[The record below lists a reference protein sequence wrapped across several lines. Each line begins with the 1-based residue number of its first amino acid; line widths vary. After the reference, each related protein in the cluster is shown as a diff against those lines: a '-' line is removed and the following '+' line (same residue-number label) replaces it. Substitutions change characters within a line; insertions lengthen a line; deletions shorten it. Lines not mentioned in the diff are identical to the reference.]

1 MSTILS
7 SVCTHR
13 AVSHVVRTH
22 PNLITN
28 RRDALRAYPR
38 LGPLKQVLVTAPGA
52 RDAVSETVEI
62 GTSAVSPDTSIRQ
75 IQPFFIVYSDNRNR
89 YFPFSVELPAR
100 KSRFLIRPNAPNARL
115 GLGRKL
121 ELPKVSQPSFQPDD
135 TPFASAWS
143 IIALAGQR
151 APGWC
156 TTGLPVVK
164 EGSKSERVAPP
175 PPATGQ
181 LIVRV

>member
-38 LGPLKQVLVTAPGA
+38 LGPLTQVLVTAAGA

-62 GTSAVSPDTSIRQ
+62 GTSAVSPDTSIRHF
-75 IQPFFIVYSDNRNR
+75 QPFFIYTYIPTASPTRQ
-89 YFPFSVELPAR
+89 
-100 KSRFLIRPNAPNARL
+100 
-115 GLGRKL
+115 GLT
-121 ELPKVSQPSFQPDD
+121 EFV
-135 TPFASAWS
+135 A
-143 IIALAGQR
+143 
-151 APGWC
+151 
-156 TTGLPVVK
+156 
-164 EGSKSERVAPP
+164 RVAVVLDPLV
-175 PPATGQ
+175 GFSC
-181 LIVRV
+181 L